1 MDDFETINLDNKECK
16 ICKQETGEELISCI
30 LREKFYSTE
39 DVSPNSS
46 DEVETSFAHRVCLER
61 WDAVMKNTFF
71 PQQKK
76 TWKDRIKGFISTGS
90 SNNNAIETW
99 TPVVLSNVERSAAND
114 DPIRFASKKREQER
128 SSGTSGHSMFSE
140 SKEVYRVENV
150 GKRESEYGQWRSNKI
165 RICSIDSDDED
176 DKPARPLQLPRQ
188 KYVGHTREKC
198 KSCMISK

>member
-30 LREKFYSTE
+30 LREKFYSPE
-39 DVSPNSS
+39 NASPSSS

-61 WDAVMKNTFF
+61 WNAVMKNTFY

-76 TWKDRIKGFISTGS
+76 TWKDRFKGFISTGS

-99 TPVVLSNVERSAAND
+99 TPVVLGNVERSAAND
-114 DPIRFASKKREQER
+114 DPTRFASKKREQAR
-128 SSGTSGHSMFSE
+128 SLGTSGHSMFSE

-150 GKRESEYGQWRSNKI
+150 GIREPEFGQWRSNKV
-165 RICSIDSDDED
+165 RICSVDSDDGDE
-176 DKPARPLQLPRQ
+176 KIARDQ
-188 KYVGHTREKC
+188 KGFRHTREKC
-198 KSCMISK
+198 ECSPIHK

>member
-30 LREKFYSTE
+30 LREKFYSTTE

-99 TPVVLSNVERSAAND
+99 TPVVLDNVERSAAND

-140 SKEVYRVENV
+140 SKEVYRV

-176 DKPARPLQLPRQ
+176 DKPGRPFPRQ
-188 KYVGHTREKC
+188 KVVRHTREKC
-198 KSCMISK
+198 KSYMIHK